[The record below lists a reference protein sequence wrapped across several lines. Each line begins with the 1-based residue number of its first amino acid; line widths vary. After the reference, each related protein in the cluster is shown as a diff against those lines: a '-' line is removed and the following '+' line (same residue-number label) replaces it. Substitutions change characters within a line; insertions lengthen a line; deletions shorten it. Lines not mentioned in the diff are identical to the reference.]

1 MNRVP
6 IVRVVHHSSPRD
18 TAIRLPPRIRP
29 CHSTT
34 RLDAP
39 AMHVFH
45 ALTPFDDREPLDRR
59 TRTENRTFFLGRL
72 ERQLDRLG

>member
-6 IVRVVHHSSPRD
+6 IVRVIHQLNSRD
-18 TAIRLPPRIRP
+18 TAIRLPPCIRP
-29 CHSTT
+29 CYPTT

-45 ALTPFDDREPLDRR
+45 ALTPFDDREPLDRG
-59 TRTENRTFFLGRL
+59 TRSENRTFFLRGFKCH
-72 ERQLDRLG
+72 LDRFR